1 MKIKQG
7 FTLREVCGTFVVLSN
22 GSGKTDFN
30 GIITLNESAKVLW
43 DALSNDCTIEDMIK
57 ALTDVY
63 DVSEEKAKASC
74 EAFLEKLKEADVLE

>member
-1 MKIKQG
+1 MKIKKG
-7 FTLREVCGTFVVLSN
+7 FSLREVCGTFVVLSN
-22 GSGKTDFN
+22 GTGDKDFN

-43 DALSNDCTIEDMIK
+43 DTLQNEATIEDMVK

-74 EAFLEKLKEADVLE
+74 EAFIVKLKEADVLE